1 MAALLAA
8 ARAGGG
14 GRYEATPP
22 SPGTFYGQVHH
33 ADVVQAN
40 GSTASVVVDQPD
52 RRAYELF
59 FSEPSPRRYGTFVEI
74 GALDGRRYAN
84 SLFYE
89 ESLGWRGLLMD
100 ASVRNY
106 ELALTNRPDAV
117 VLYGAVCASR
127 GVVRF
132 LGEGPWARAAEFVN
146 PKVQAMMTA
155 KGGEAAVPVSV
166 PCEPLGDT
174 LRRHGLRRVS
184 LFSLDVEGSEWY
196 VLDSLDLSVVSFD
209 VLVMEQG
216 ASCTAGDGG
225 NRCAALLRR
234 SGYCLVEENVKSHNE
249 YWVSEPALKARHC

>member
-1 MAALLAA
+1 VAALLAA
-8 ARAGGG
+8 ARAEGG
-14 GRYEATPP
+14 GRYTDTPP
-22 SPGTFYGQVHH
+22 APGTFHGQIHTAEVTH
-33 ADVVQAN
+33 AN
-40 GSTASVVVDQPD
+40 GTTGKAVVDQPD

-59 FSEPSPRRYGTFVEI
+59 FSTPSPVRFGTFVEI
-74 GALDGRRYAN
+74 GALDGKRYAN
-84 SLFYE
+84 TLFYE

-117 VLYGAVCASR
+117 VLYGAACARR
-127 GVVRF
+127 GVLRF
-132 LGEGPWARAAEFVN
+132 LGEGPWARAAEYVN
-146 PKVQAMMTA
+146 PKVQAMMDA
-155 KGGEAAVPVSV
+155 KGGEAAIPVSV

-184 LFSLDVEGSEWY
+184 LFSLDVEGSEWQ
-196 VLDSLDLSVVSFD
+196 VLESLDLGTVTFD

-216 ASCTAGDGG
+216 ASCKTADGT
-225 NRCAALLRR
+225 NRCHALLRR